1 MILKYSFFKN
11 PSKILRKY
19 HFLYLIVLYPA
30 RLSSSLSYFLSGD
43 LSLPYFLDWKNG
55 LGLELDVADLV
66 DFGVWSL
73 GEGKSLSNWGTRL
86 VIKNIILASAVFM
99 LTGLTR
105 SLYLS
110 LENGVYLTY
119 IVEASNCS
127 RIFLEG
133 ISTLLFVLVFE

>member
-1 MILKYSFFKN
+1 M
-11 PSKILRKY
+11 
-19 HFLYLIVLYPA
+19 VLNPA
-30 RLSSSLSYFLSGD
+30 RLSSLSYFLSGV

-55 LGLELDVADLV
+55 LGLDFDVTDLV
-66 DFGVWSL
+66 VFGVWIL
-73 GEGKSLSNWGTRL
+73 GEGKFLSNWGTRL
-86 VIKNIILASAVFM
+86 LIKNIILASAVFM

-110 LENGVYLTY
+110 LENGVYRTY
-119 IVEASNCS
+119 IVETSNCS